1 MATTLEDKELNEQQ
15 ELFCEF
21 YAQDEELFA
30 NGVKC
35 YMKAYPGSDYN
46 TAKVNASKL
55 LTNTNILA
63 RINELLEVGPL
74 NDVFVDKQLAMLITQ
89 NVDWSV
95 KMQAMK
101 EYNALKK
108 RITQKIEVTTQEEQ
122 NLEAVAKDLANDPAN
137 KLVNLP
143 DDSAEVAS
151 ETTETD
157 TPTA

>member
-1 MATTLEDKELNEQQ
+1 MATTLEGKDLTEQQ

-35 YMKAYPGSDYN
+35 YMKAYPDSDYN
-46 TAKVNASKL
+46 TAKANASRL
-55 LTNTNILA
+55 LTNANILA

-74 NDVFVDKQLAMLITQ
+74 NDAFVDKQLAMLITQ

-101 EYNALKK
+101 EYNALKA
-108 RITQKIEVTTQEEQ
+108 RITKKVEVSTPDEEK
-122 NLEAVAKDLANDPAN
+122 LEDVVKDITSDRD
-137 KLVNLP
+137 NLP
-143 DDSAEVAS
+143 DNSPANEAESGEAS
-151 ETTETD
+151 
-157 TPTA
+157 TPTN